1 MTWSSCVC
9 PALSL
14 IADRLAAYR
23 RTVIVDVVLAA
34 EARLGEGPLWDPRAA
49 ALRWVDILPGVVHRY
64 EPESGE
70 DTSFEVGEPVGTVAV
85 RRDGGLVLAT
95 ASGIST
101 CAEDGSDL
109 TRLHEVATDPPGGR
123 FNDGKADRWGR
134 FWAGT
139 MLDGTDGAGAFYR
152 LDPDGSLHTVL
163 TGVSVSNGLGWSPD
177 GRTMYYVDTPTGGVD
192 AFDHDPDTGELTAR
206 RRLVDVERGW
216 PDGLTV
222 DAEGDLWVALWDGWA
237 VRHYTPAGRL
247 VDTVELP
254 AQRVTSCTFG
264 GADLSTL
271 YLTSAR
277 AGLSEEALARQ
288 PHAGSLF
295 ALDAGVAGQAPGE
308 WAG

>member
-1 MTWSSCVC
+1 
-9 PALSL
+9 
-14 IADRLAAYR
+14 
-23 RTVIVDVVLAA
+23 VIVDVVLAA
-34 EARLGEGPLWDPRAA
+34 GARLGEGPVWDPRAA
-49 ALRWVDILPGVVHRY
+49 ALRWVDIEPGRVHRY
-64 EPESGE
+64 DPSSDE
-70 DTSFEVGEPVGTVAV
+70 DTFFEAGEQVGTVAV

-95 ASGIST
+95 ESGIWT

-123 FNDGKADRWGR
+123 FNDGKADPWGR

-139 MLDGTDGAGAFYR
+139 MFEGKKRAGAFYR

-163 TGVSVSNGLGWSPD
+163 TDVSVSNGLGWSPD
-177 GRTMYYVDTPTGGVD
+177 GRLMYYVDTPTGGVD
-192 AFDHDPDTGELTAR
+192 VFDHDPETGEITGR
-206 RRLVDVERGW
+206 RRLIDVERGW

-222 DAEGDLWVALWDGWA
+222 DIEGNLWVALWDGWA
-237 VRHYTPAGRL
+237 VRRYTPDGR
-247 VDTVELP
+247 VTDTVELP
-254 AQRVTSCTFG
+254 AQRITSCAFG

-277 AGLSEEALARQ
+277 TGLSDDDLSRQ

-295 ALDAGVAGQAPGE
+295 ALDAGVSGQAPGE

>member
-1 MTWSSCVC
+1 M
-9 PALSL
+9 
-14 IADRLAAYR
+14 
-23 RTVIVDVVLAA
+23 IVDVVLAA
-34 EARLGEGPLWDPRAA
+34 GARLGEGPLWDPRAE
-49 ALRWVDILPGVVHRY
+49 ALRWVDILPGLVHRFD
-64 EPESGE
+64 PATGE

-85 RRDGGLVLAT
+85 RRAGGLVLAT
-95 ASGIST
+95 ASGILT
-101 CAEDGSDL
+101 CAEDGSDR

-152 LDPDGSLHTVL
+152 LDPDGSLHTML
-163 TGVSVSNGLGWSPD
+163 TDVSVSNGLGWSPD
-177 GRTMYYVDTPTGGVD
+177 GATMYYVDTHTGGVD
-192 AFDHDPDTGELTAR
+192 AFDHDPETGELTDR

-222 DAEGDLWVALWDGWA
+222 DAEGNLWLALWDGWA
-237 VRHYTPAGRL
+237 VRRYTPDGRL
-247 VDTVELP
+247 TDTVELP
-254 AQRVTSCTFG
+254 AQRITSCAFG

-271 YLTSAR
+271 YITSAR
-277 AGLSEEALARQ
+277 AGLGDDVLAGQ